1 MVSSEKWVVNYVEG
15 RDCDNFQVCRGIY
28 IERMRKRRK
37 ISIKVMCVPVQVPI
51 VYFRYTLQKRAC
63 YSQRVRFPNIYLWII
78 KSFKSLLPYAV
89 GYAVNLPSLTE
100 QIHEMFKLGSLF

>member
-1 MVSSEKWVVNYVEG
+1 MEEC
-15 RDCDNFQVCRGIY
+15 DCDNFQVYRGIY
-28 IERMRKRRK
+28 IERMRKIKK
-37 ISIKVMCVPVQVPI
+37 ISIKVMCVHVEVPI
-51 VYFRYTLQKRAC
+51 VYFQYTLQKRYC
-63 YSQRVRFPNIYLWII
+63 WSQRVRFPKIYLWII